1 MNEKDAFF
9 LLLTCEW
16 CLQSLPG
23 KAFSNNNTF
32 VVNTAKVAL
41 QAKKTVLLTIL
52 NIKAKH
58 SSE

>member
-1 MNEKDAFF
+1 MSEKDAFF
-9 LLLTCEW
+9 LLLTCDW

-23 KAFSNNNTF
+23 KALT
-32 VVNTAKVAL
+32 L